1 MEETEAEEVF
11 QEDRDN
17 LDEVYGKRLMP
28 EWAASAVIYEVN
40 VRQYTEEGTFQ
51 TFGQTEKMGVNT
63 LWFMPI
69 YPISQKN
76 RVGSLGSYYFI
87 ADCKAVN
94 PEFGTIEDFVSPP
107 EMGWNDVARLNY
119 ENADMRSAM
128 IDAMKYWVTE
138 ADIDGFRC
146 DYAGGVPR
154 DFWERAGGELNFLDC

>member
-1 MEETEAEEVF
+1 M
-11 QEDRDN
+11 
-17 LDEVYGKRLMP
+17 
-28 EWAASAVIYEVN
+28 
-40 VRQYTEEGTFQ
+40 
-51 TFGQTEKMGVNT
+51 NT

-76 RVGSLGSYYFI
+76 RIGSLGSYYFI

-94 PEFGTIEDFVSPP
+94 PELGTIEDFVSPP

-128 IDAMKYWVTE
+128 SDAMKYWVTE

-154 DFWERAGGELNFLDC
+154 DFWEQAGGELNFLDC